1 MIKTIL
7 AGVMVFLAIATAH
20 DKLIYVLSCPTTPV
34 AIPPNPV
41 SGIASELPTTRPE
54 QNRANGAG
62 TCFINRLTVVGRRAA
77 LSRQI
82 AGPRARS
89 ASQGLL

>member
-1 MIKTIL
+1 MKKDEEGRRR
-7 AGVMVFLAIATAH
+7 AKK
-20 DKLIYVLSCPTTPV
+20 DDDSPVLSGPATPV
-34 AIPPNPV
+34 DPPEPCFW
-41 SGIASELPTTRPE
+41 IASELPTIRPE

-62 TCFINRLTVVGRRAA
+62 TCFIDRLTVVGRRGA

-89 ASQGLL
+89 ASQGLP